1 MASATELS
9 NVLVAAMLDNAV
21 NVSLNAGTGNA
32 IINIYDDTSTMPAD
46 CEASNGSNVL
56 LGTCVMGVTP
66 FDAATDETGSAQI
79 AASLPITNDPD
90 AVAGGTAAYFRAYS
104 SDAGTDASKLSCH
117 IQGTAGEAAD
127 STDLTLDVK
136 LIVIGGS
143 IAVTAWTID
152 MPES

>member
-9 NVLVAAMLDNAV
+9 NALAVAMLDNAV
-21 NVSLNAGTGNA
+21 NSLLNEGTGNG
-32 IINIYDDTSTMPAD
+32 IINIYDDTSTIPVD
-46 CEASNGSNVL
+46 CEASNGANVL
-56 LGTCVMGVTP
+56 LGTCVLGVTP
-66 FDAATDETGSAQI
+66 FAAATDETGSAQI
-79 AASLPITNDPD
+79 SVNTVTNDPD
-90 AVAGGTAAYFRAYS
+90 AVAGGTAQYFRAYS
-104 SDAGTDASKLSCH
+104 SNAGTDASKLGCH

-143 IAVTAWTID
+143 IAVTAWAID

>member
-1 MASATELS
+1 MASGTELS
-9 NVLVAAMLDNAV
+9 NTLVSAMLDNAV
-21 NVSLNAGTGNA
+21 NSLLNEGTGNG
-32 IINIYDDTSTMPAD
+32 IINIYTGAQPVD
-46 CEASNGSNVL
+46 CETSASGTL
-56 LGTCVMGVTP
+56 LGTCVLGVTP
-66 FDAATDETGSAQI
+66 FAAATDETGSAQI
-79 AASLPITNDPD
+79 SVNTVTNDPD
-90 AVAGGTAAYFRAYS
+90 AAAGGTAGYFRAYS
-104 SDAGTDASKLSCH
+104 SDAGTDASKLNCH